1 MHVMYKRYDNIP
13 TRTFLTGA
21 SNAIGL
27 KSRFSTIISL
37 SLGNDTRYGHSY
49 YRKRLGNRTQPF
61 E

>member
-27 KSRFSTIISL
+27 NRDFRPLSRYL
-37 SLGNDTRYGHSY
+37 SEMIQDTAIVTTESD
-49 YRKRLGNRTQPF
+49 
-61 E
+61 